1 MARTKGTLIGPNDF
15 TPYLK
20 ALLDEYGD
28 EVFHAVVSSA
38 EKTGKESRNKLRTA
52 GGFKNITGR
61 YRKGWRVELTKTRL
75 SAYATVYNAT
85 DYQLT
90 HLLEKGH
97 DVKNRK
103 TGPVIGSA
111 GEFPHISTVND
122 WAIEQF
128 ELELAMAIERG
139 NSV

>member
-1 MARTKGTLIGPNDF
+1 MARTKGKLIGVNDF
-15 TPYLK
+15 SPYLK
-20 ALLDEYGD
+20 ELLDEYGD

-52 GGFKNITGR
+52 GDFSNRSGR
-61 YRKGWRVELTKTRL
+61 YRKGWRAELTKTRL

-103 TGPVIGSA
+103 AGPSIGHA
-111 GEFPHISTVND
+111 GSFPHISEVND

-128 ELELAMAIERG
+128 ELELAMAIEGR
-139 NSV
+139 NSK